1 MNRDTPI
8 SFLSINIQ
16 DHFESLENFAIRC
29 RFIFD
34 NFSLTLR
41 SYALFGKR

>member
-16 DHFESLENFAIRC
+16 DHFESLDNFAIR
-29 RFIFD
+29 RRLIFD
-34 NFSLTLR
+34 NFSLILR
-41 SYALFGKR
+41 SYALFDKR